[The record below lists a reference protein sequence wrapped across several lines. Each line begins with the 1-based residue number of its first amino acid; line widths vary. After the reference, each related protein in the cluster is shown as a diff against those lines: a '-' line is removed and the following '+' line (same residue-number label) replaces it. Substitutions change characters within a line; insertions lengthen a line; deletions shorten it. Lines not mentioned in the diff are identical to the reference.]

1 MITHAIT
8 DSANA
13 NAVCVD
19 GADRA
24 ESPSS
29 AVPAEPATLTEA
41 DVQRIAAAVCEKL
54 GTIRSD
60 SRYWSPERA
69 AYECSVS
76 ERTFAEWMAEGK
88 ISFFKVGRRVLIDP
102 KLLDEDLAK
111 YLQRRTPKRRKR
123 QTQPQTSALA
133 AAPNYGL
140 VEEKAA

>member
-1 MITHAIT
+1 MT
-8 DSANA
+8 NA
-13 NAVCVD
+13 NDICVGD
-19 GADRA
+19 DRA
-24 ESPSS
+24 ETPSS
-29 AVPAEPATLTEA
+29 AVPSEPATLTEA

-111 YLQRRTPKRRKR
+111 YLQRRMPKRRKR
-123 QTQPQTSALA
+123 QTQTSALA
-133 AAPNYGL
+133 ADHDSGL
-140 VEEKAA
+140 LHEKAA